1 MLVQNIVLL
10 LLIYRYQR
18 CSSSRT
24 AGLFAVLAGWAG
36 ILASGAMQP
45 SYLNA
50 LYDFN
55 NILLL
60 ASRVPQIFQNFSS
73 KSTGQLSIVTYA
85 LNLAG
90 ASARI
95 FTTLQQENAGTAMLR
110 GAILSELILFLY
122 FSDER
127 LLFNIF

>member
-10 LLIYRYQR
+10 LLIYSYQGR
-18 CSSSRT
+18 SSSRT
-24 AGLFAVLAGWAG
+24 AGLFAILAGWGG

-45 SYLNA
+45 SYLNV

-60 ASRVPQIFQNFSS
+60 ASRVPQIYQNYSN

-95 FTTLQQENAGTAMLR
+95 FTTLQQKNAGTAMLR
-110 GAILSELILFLY
+110 GAMLSKFFFFDLF
-122 FSDER
+122 FRR
-127 LLFNIF
+127 LMITC

>member
-10 LLIYRYQR
+10 LLIYSYQR
-18 CSSSRT
+18 RSSSRT
-24 AGLFAVLAGWAG
+24 AGLFAVLSGWVG

-45 SYLNA
+45 SHLNA

-60 ASRVPQIFQNFSS
+60 ASRVPQIYQSYSN

-95 FTTLQQENAGTAMLR
+95 FTTLQQKNAGTAMLR
-110 GAILSELILFLY
+110 GAMLSAF
-122 FSDER
+122 FSFSFSPR
-127 LLFNIF
+127 QLH